1 MNVQQLKLLA
11 ERVRDLLEQYSPV
24 SHGQALDLIAALP
37 GLRNW
42 PEVVAFP
49 TRVAGCELTE
59 STAARLSRRLKN
71 RLAVEIEVPALIR
84 ALEPSA
90 AAAHAGL
97 PELWP
102 TGPEAGIYITTS
114 QDAIDALMRSYDM
127 ETDGAPIYAERAG
140 DTFDSSID
148 LGEQGL
154 WSQGLGRVPSG
165 TLIVIGPI
173 EMTQEEWERNAERLQ
188 QACLHVQLSGH
199 RVAAL
204 FHTPAPGQLRSD
216 ALLLV
221 KSGDPLMD
229 DLHEAFKGV
238 VSEDGEMLPVV
249 PFMAAPPKPAF
260 VPSPP
265 PLIELPLAVTD
276 KLNAALAIRRA
287 GIIVFGSNE
296 RKTDRVALLEA
307 LLPTTDVCGPAARIR
322 PDHRHDYDG
331 EPPLSAR
338 FEGLPVMPSVESAYA
353 HGYRRMIIEKGH
365 GASEY
370 LLKYAEEVCFLVG
383 VFSAEAGSAFMNATS
398 PRHVDDP
405 RALEH
410 LLAVVG
416 IAAFDT
422 KKGTEL
428 VADMFVNVAGAKP
441 ASTEIEDIIDHVNAH
456 RTLRWE
462 DGLERLLAQKLVA
475 PADVKKACPNHHA
488 IQDYVA
494 KRGKRIAAM
503 SA

>member
-11 ERVRDLLEQYSPV
+11 GRMRDLLEQHSPV
-24 SHGQALDLIAALP
+24 NHGQALDLIAAFP

-42 PEVVAFP
+42 SEVIAFP
-49 TRVAGCELTE
+49 ARVAACELTE

-71 RLAVEIEVPALIR
+71 RLDVEIESSVLIR

-90 AAAHAGL
+90 ATENAAL

-102 TGPEAGIYITTS
+102 TGPQPGIYVTTS
-114 QDAIDALMRSYDM
+114 QKAIDALMRSYDM

-204 FHTPAPGQLRSD
+204 FHTPAPQQLRGD

-221 KSGDPLMD
+221 KSDDPLMD

-238 VSEDGEMLPVV
+238 VSEDGELQLVT
-249 PFMAAPPKPAF
+249 PFIAAPPTPEL

-265 PLIELPLAVTD
+265 PLVELPHAVTD
-276 KLNAALAIRRA
+276 KLKAALVIRRA

-296 RKTDRVALLEA
+296 RKADRVALLEA
-307 LLPTTDVCGPAARIR
+307 LLPVTDICGPVARIR

-331 EPPLSAR
+331 DPPLSAR

-353 HGYRRMIIEKGH
+353 HGYRRMVIEKGH

-370 LLKYAEEVCFLVG
+370 LLKYAKDVCFLVG
-383 VFSAEAGSAFMNATS
+383 VFSAEVGSAFMHATS
-398 PRHVDDP
+398 PRDLDDP
-405 RALEH
+405 HMLDH

-428 VADMFVNVAGAKP
+428 VADMFVNVAWGRP
-441 ASTEIEDIIDHVNAH
+441 ASTDIEAIIDHLDAH
-456 RTLRWE
+456 RALRWE
-462 DGLERLLAQKLVA
+462 DGLESLLARKLVSA
-475 PADVKKACPNHHA
+475 AQVKKACPNHHT
-488 IQDYVA
+488 ILDYLS
-494 KRGKRIAAM
+494 KRVKRAAVQPV
-503 SA
+503 